1 MWFYFLAKTIFI
13 PHMHTVTETSILIA
27 MNTAG
32 QTRQQLPSILTA
44 VKKTNQYSHLTST
57 Q

>member
-13 PHMHTVTETSILIA
+13 PHMHTVAETSILIA

-44 VKKTNQYSHLTST
+44 VKKTNQY
-57 Q
+57 